1 MVLYGYIA
9 ELISLSVFTV
19 DQQCYIS
26 VLHLHKYNFYIS
38 IQYIYIYIYIILC
51 NMDGVLNSFLICQPA
66 EIGVRPKTSKNI
78 EHLQGNNN
86 YFTAHCPKNYS
97 FILNNNLGLEP
108 NL

>member
-1 MVLYGYIA
+1 
-9 ELISLSVFTV
+9 
-19 DQQCYIS
+19 
-26 VLHLHKYNFYIS
+26 
-38 IQYIYIYIYIILC
+38 
-51 NMDGVLNSFLICQPA
+51 MDGVLNSFLICQPA